1 MGELLKAQYEAA
13 GIQVDL
19 VPQTGAA
26 YEESW
31 QSGQF
36 DLLLSRTWGIPYEP
50 YGSFFCMASPGD
62 KFHLVQSG
70 MSGKRELDV
79 IMRDTLVQNDGERM
93 KEDMAYIMESLH
105 NEARICASDGGRK
118 PGRIQGRTFRSGHG
132 FCPGRPGDRG
142 HGTSGAVEPWQWT
155 EKWETAV
162 RRVKYRRK
170 RKGYESWREKM
181 RRDG

>member
-1 MGELLKAQYEAA
+1 MLKAQYEAA

-79 IMRDTLVQNDGERM
+79 IMRDTLVQNDGER
-93 KEDMAYIMESLH
+93 S
-105 NEARICASDGGRK
+105 
-118 PGRIQGRTFRSGHG
+118 
-132 FCPGRPGDRG
+132 